1 MPGIPEKNKEGT
13 NLAFEIPKQVYSGA
27 IKPVTIGKGA
37 KAITLG
43 GETSYPFY
51 VFEGPMPNVPR
62 VGMEVWDVDP
72 GEDWAGP
79 CKEPFKDVLGDPV
92 AWAKKCVSEYGADA
106 IALILV
112 STDPNGADALPESA
126 AATAKKV
133 AEAVDVPVIVYG
145 TSSVDKDA
153 EVLPAVAEACQ
164 GLSVTLGPVQ
174 DKNYKKIGAAALGYN
189 HSVSAN
195 SPIDVNLAKQLNIL
209 LGQLGVKDGQILVD
223 PTTGGLG
230 YGMEYSYSV
239 MERDRMAALTQE
251 DEKLQL
257 PILNY
262 MGQEVWKVKEC
273 KLTNAEAP
281 QLGDQATRGILM
293 EAVTAVCL
301 LLAGADLLIMRHPEA
316 VKLAKNYIQELVA

>member
-1 MPGIPEKNKEGT
+1 
-13 NLAFEIPKQVYSGA
+13 LAFEIPKQVYSGS
-27 IKPVTIGKGA
+27 IKSVTIGKGD

-51 VFEGPMPNVPR
+51 VFEGAMPNAPKIA
-62 VGMEVWDVDP
+62 MEVWDMDP
-72 GEDWAGP
+72 GEDWA
-79 CKEPFKDVLGDPV
+79 EPAKAPIKDVLSDPV
-92 AWAKKCVSEYGADA
+92 AWAKKCVNEFGADA

-112 STDPNGADALPESA
+112 STDPNGQDASPAAA
-126 AATAKKV
+126 AATAQKV
-133 AEAVDVPVIVYG
+133 AEAVDVPLIVYG
-145 TSSVDKDA
+145 TSNVEKDA

-164 GLSVTLGPVQ
+164 AKSMTLGPVQ

-189 HSVSAN
+189 HSVVAN

-209 LGQLGVKDGQILVD
+209 LGQLGVKDSQILVD

-257 PILNY
+257 PIVNN
-262 MGQEVWKVKEC
+262 MGNEVWKVKEC
-273 KLTNAEAP
+273 KLSNAEAP
-281 QLGDQATRGILM
+281 NLGDQTKRGILM
-293 EAVTAVCL
+293 EAITAVSL
-301 LLAGADLLIMRHPEA
+301 LLAGSDLLIMRHPEA
-316 VKLAKNYIQELVA
+316 VKLVKSYIQEMLG

>member
-1 MPGIPEKNKEGT
+1 
-13 NLAFEIPKQVYSGA
+13 LAFEIPKQIYSGA
-27 IKPVTIGKGA
+27 IKPVTIGKGD

-51 VFEGPMPNVPR
+51 LFEGKMPHPPR
-62 VGMEVWDVDP
+62 IAMEVWDTDP
-72 GEDWAGP
+72 GEEWAAP
-79 CKEPFKDVLGDPV
+79 CYEPFKDVAKDPV
-92 AWAKKCVSEYGADA
+92 AWAQKCIKDFGAEA

-112 STDPNGADALPESA
+112 STDPNGQNAPAEAA

-133 AEAVDVPVIVYG
+133 AAAIDVPLIVYG
-145 TSSVDKDA
+145 SGSVEKDA

-164 GLSVTLGPVQ
+164 GFNLILGPVQ
-174 DKNYKKIGAAALGYN
+174 DKNYKKIGAACLGYN
-189 HSVSAN
+189 HTVIAF

-209 LGQLGVKDGQILVD
+209 LGQLGVKDSHILVD

-230 YGMEYSYSV
+230 YGLEYTYSV

-257 PILNY
+257 PIINY
-262 MGQEVWKVKEC
+262 LGQEVWKVKEC
-273 KLTNAEAP
+273 KLSEAEAP
-281 QLGDQATRGILM
+281 HLGDQAKRGILM
-293 EAVTAVCL
+293 EAITAVDL

-316 VKLAKNYIQELVA
+316 VKLAKEIVKELTG

>member
-1 MPGIPEKNKEGT
+1 MS
-13 NLAFEIPKQVYSGA
+13 FEIPKQIYSGA
-27 IKPVTIGKGA
+27 IKPVTIGKGD

-51 VFEGPMPNVPR
+51 NFEGAMPHKPR
-62 VGMEVWDVDP
+62 IALEVWDKDP

-79 CKEPFKDVLGDPV
+79 AKEPYKDVLGDPA
-92 AWAKKCVSEYGADA
+92 AWAQKCVNDYGAEA
-106 IALILV
+106 IALILA
-112 STDPNGADALPESA
+112 STDPNGDDASPA
-126 AATAKKV
+126 AAAETAKKV
-133 AEAVDVPVIVYG
+133 ASAVDVPVIVYG
-145 TSSVDKDA
+145 TSNMDKDA
-153 EVLPAVAEACQ
+153 EVLPVVAEACQ
-164 GLSVTLGPVQ
+164 GLSLVIGPVQ

-189 HSVSAN
+189 HAVSAN

-209 LGQLGVKDGQILVD
+209 LGQLGVKDSQILVD

-262 MGQEVWKVKEC
+262 MGHEVWKVKEC
-273 KLTNAEAP
+273 KLSNEQAP
-281 QLGDQATRGILM
+281 ELGDQKTRGVLM
-293 EAVTAVCL
+293 EAITAVSL
-301 LLAGADLLIMRHPEA
+301 LLAGADLLVMRHPEA
-316 VKLAKNYIQELVA
+316 VKLTKEIIQELA

>member
-1 MPGIPEKNKEGT
+1 M
-13 NLAFEIPKQVYSGA
+13 AFEIPKQVYSGT
-27 IKPVTIGKGA
+27 IKPVTIGKGD

-43 GETSYPFY
+43 GEDSYPFY
-51 VFEGPMPNVPR
+51 LFEGKMPNVPR
-62 VGMEVWDVDP
+62 VAMEVWDADP
-72 GEDWAGP
+72 GEDWATP
-79 CKEPFKDVLGDPV
+79 AKEPVKDVLGDPV
-92 AWAKKCVSEYGADA
+92 AWAKKCATEYGADA

-112 STDPNGADALPESA
+112 STDPNGQDASPASA
-126 AATAKKV
+126 AETAKKV
-133 AEAVDVPVIVYG
+133 AAAIDVPLIVYG
-145 TSSVDKDA
+145 TSNMEKDA

-164 GLSVTLGPVQ
+164 GMSITLGPVQ

-189 HSVSAN
+189 HNVVAN

-209 LGQLGVKDGQILVD
+209 LGQLGVKDSQILVD

-257 PILNY
+257 PLINN
-262 MGQEVWKVKEC
+262 MANEVWKVKEC
-273 KLTNAEAP
+273 KLTNEEAP
-281 QLGDQATRGILM
+281 ELGDQAKRGILM
-293 EAVTAVCL
+293 EAITAVSL

-316 VKLAKNYIQELVA
+316 VKLVKAYIQEMVG

>member
-1 MPGIPEKNKEGT
+1 
-13 NLAFEIPKQVYSGA
+13 LAFEIPKQIYSGA
-27 IKPVTIGKGA
+27 IKPVTIGKGD

-51 VFEGPMPNVPR
+51 LFEGVMPNIPR
-62 VGMEVWDVDP
+62 VAMEVWDTDP
-72 GEDWAGP
+72 GEEWAAP
-79 CKEPFKDVLGDPV
+79 CYEPIKDVAKDPV
-92 AWAKKCVSEYGADA
+92 AWAQKCIKEFGAEA
-106 IALILV
+106 IGLVLV
-112 STDPNGADALPESA
+112 STDPNGADASPEAA

-133 AEAVDVPVIVYG
+133 ADALDVPLIVFG
-145 TSSVDKDA
+145 TGSVEKDA

-164 GLSVTLGPVQ
+164 GKNLIIGPVQ

-189 HSVSAN
+189 HTVIAN

-209 LGQLGVKDGQILVD
+209 LGQLGVKDSQILVD

-230 YGMEYSYSV
+230 YGMEYTYSV

-257 PILNY
+257 PIVNY
-262 MGQEVWKVKEC
+262 VGQEVWKVKEC
-273 KLTNAEAP
+273 KLTNEEAP
-281 QLGDQATRGILM
+281 LLGDQTKRGILM
-293 EAVTAVCL
+293 EAITAVDL

-316 VKLAKNYIQELVA
+316 VKLTKTMIKEMVA

>member
-1 MPGIPEKNKEGT
+1 
-13 NLAFEIPKQVYSGA
+13 LSFEIPKQIYSGA
-27 IKPVTIGKGA
+27 IKPVTIGKGD

-51 VFEGPMPNVPR
+51 NFEGAMPHKPR
-62 VGMEVWDVDP
+62 IALEVWDKDP

-79 CKEPFKDVLGDPV
+79 AKEPYKDVLGDPA
-92 AWAKKCVSEYGADA
+92 AWAQKCVNDYGAEA
-106 IALILV
+106 VALILA
-112 STDPNGADALPESA
+112 STDPNGDDASPA
-126 AATAKKV
+126 AAAETAKKV
-133 AEAVDVPVIVYG
+133 ASAVDVPVIVYG
-145 TSSVDKDA
+145 TSNMDKDA
-153 EVLPAVAEACQ
+153 EVLPVVAEACQ
-164 GLSVTLGPVQ
+164 GLSLVIGPVQ

-189 HSVSAN
+189 HAVSAN

-209 LGQLGVKDGQILVD
+209 LGQLGVKDSQILVD

-262 MGQEVWKVKEC
+262 MGHEVWKVKEC
-273 KLTNAEAP
+273 KLSNEQAP
-281 QLGDQATRGILM
+281 ELGDQKTRGVLM
-293 EAVTAVCL
+293 EAITAVSL
-301 LLAGADLLIMRHPEA
+301 LLAGADLLVMRHPEA
-316 VKLAKNYIQELVA
+316 VKLTKEIIQELA

>member
-1 MPGIPEKNKEGT
+1 M
-13 NLAFEIPKQVYSGA
+13 AFEIPKQIYSGA
-27 IKPVTIGKGA
+27 IKTVTIGKGD

-51 VFEGPMPNVPR
+51 LFEGKMPHIPR
-62 VGMEVWDVDP
+62 IAMEVWDMDP
-72 GEDWAGP
+72 GEDWPEPA
-79 CKEPFKDVLGDPV
+79 KEPFKDVLGDPV
-92 AWAKKCVSEYGADA
+92 AWAQKCIKNYGAEA

-112 STDPNGADALPESA
+112 STDPNGANASPEAA

-133 AEAVDVPVIVYG
+133 AEAIDVPLIVFG
-145 TSSVDKDA
+145 TSNLEKDA

-164 GLSVTLGPVQ
+164 GKSVVLGPVQ

-189 HSVSAN
+189 HAIIAN

-209 LGQLGVKDGQILVD
+209 LGQLGVKDTQILVD

-230 YGMEYSYSV
+230 YGMEYTYSV

-257 PILNY
+257 PIINNLAN
-262 MGQEVWKVKEC
+262 EVWKVKEC

-281 QLGDQATRGILM
+281 QLGDQTKRGILM
-293 EAVTAVCL
+293 EAVTAVDL
-301 LLAGADLLIMRHPEA
+301 LLAGSDLLIMRHPEA
-316 VKLAKNYIQELVA
+316 VKLTKTIIQELVG

>member
-1 MPGIPEKNKEGT
+1 M
-13 NLAFEIPKQVYSGA
+13 AFEIPKQIYSGA
-27 IKPVTIGKGA
+27 IKPVTIGKGD

-51 VFEGPMPNVPR
+51 LFEGKMPHPPR
-62 VGMEVWDVDP
+62 IAMEVWDTDP
-72 GEDWAGP
+72 GEEWAAP
-79 CKEPFKDVLGDPV
+79 CYEPFKDVAKDPV
-92 AWAKKCVSEYGADA
+92 AWAQKCIKDFGAEA

-112 STDPNGADALPESA
+112 STDPNGQNAPAEAA

-133 AEAVDVPVIVYG
+133 AAAIDVPLIVYG
-145 TSSVDKDA
+145 SGSVEKDA

-164 GLSVTLGPVQ
+164 GFNLILGPVQ
-174 DKNYKKIGAAALGYN
+174 DKNYKKIGAACLGYN
-189 HSVSAN
+189 HTVIAF

-209 LGQLGVKDGQILVD
+209 LGQLGVKDSHILVD

-230 YGMEYSYSV
+230 YGLEYTYSV

-257 PILNY
+257 PIINY
-262 MGQEVWKVKEC
+262 LGQEVWKVKEC
-273 KLTNAEAP
+273 KLSEAEAP
-281 QLGDQATRGILM
+281 HLGDQAKRGILM
-293 EAVTAVCL
+293 EAITAVDL

-316 VKLAKNYIQELVA
+316 VKLAKEIVKELTG